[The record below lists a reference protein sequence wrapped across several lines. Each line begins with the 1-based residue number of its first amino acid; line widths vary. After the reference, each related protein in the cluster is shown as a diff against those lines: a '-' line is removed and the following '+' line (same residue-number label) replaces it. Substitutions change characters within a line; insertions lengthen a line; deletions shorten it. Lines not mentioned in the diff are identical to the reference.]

1 MTHSTT
7 TSKPVS
13 IPAIT
18 LSAITKSYGK
28 KMAVDH
34 IDLSISPGVFYGIV
48 GPNGAGKTT
57 TLSMIAGLLGPTSGN
72 VTVLGNDVWK
82 SREAAMACL
91 GVLMDGLSYPE
102 RLTAR
107 ELFEY
112 SGLLRNISGA
122 TLRERVNDLLEVLEL
137 DKADKTLLV
146 DFSTGMRKKAALG
159 IALIHAPK
167 VLLLDE
173 PFESIDPISAYA
185 IERVLKQ
192 FVAKGGTVVLSSH
205 VMELVERLC
214 SHVAVINEGKILTE
228 GSIMEVAGDVPLYK
242 RFIQLIGLPTNERPM
257 EWL

>member
-1 MTHSTT
+1 MAHNT
-7 TSKPVS
+7 KAPIS
-13 IPAIT
+13 ISV
-18 LSAITKSYGK
+18 SAITKSYGEK
-28 KMAVDH
+28 QAVDH
-34 IDLSISPGVFYGIV
+34 INLSIPSGVFYGIV

-57 TLSMIAGLLGPTSGN
+57 TLSMIAGLLQPTSGS
-72 VTVLGNDVWK
+72 VSVLGDDVWQ
-82 SREAAMACL
+82 SHEAAMVHL

-112 SGLLRNISGA
+112 SGLLRGISGP
-122 TLRERVNDLLEVLEL
+122 TLHQRVDDLLAVLEL
-137 DKADKTLLV
+137 DKTGQTLVV

-192 FVAKGGTVVLSSH
+192 FVNKGGTVVLSSH

-214 SHVAVINEGKILTE
+214 SHVAVIAEGKILAD
-228 GSIMEVAGDVPLYK
+228 GPIAEVANGASLYD
-242 RFIQLIGLPTNERPM
+242 RFINLIGLPINERPM
-257 EWL
+257 EWLQ